1 MFIVCY
7 VSAASKF
14 IGDAKKRA
22 EFFELTDNEVAVFR
36 VTLPPEEYEQL
47 KEDCN
52 RGMPP
57 PPNFNFTD
65 MPQNGT
71 DGEQMMWPPP
81 PPPGDWGEDGGFPP
95 PPFGSEEDSFKTK
108 NGTLIVELNK

>member
-1 MFIVCY
+1 
-7 VSAASKF
+7 
-14 IGDAKKRA
+14 
-22 EFFELTDNEVAVFR
+22 
-36 VTLPPEEYEQL
+36 
-47 KEDCN
+47 
-52 RGMPP
+52 MPP